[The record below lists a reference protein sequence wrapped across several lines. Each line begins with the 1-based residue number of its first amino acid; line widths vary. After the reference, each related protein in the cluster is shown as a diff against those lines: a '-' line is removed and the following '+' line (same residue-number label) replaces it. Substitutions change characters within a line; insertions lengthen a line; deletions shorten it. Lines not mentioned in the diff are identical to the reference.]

1 MANTNKDQ
9 DWKVLLVFVSLIC
22 SIALTFWAEGQ
33 NRIAFDPKLIRVT
46 LTAAGCEYVQSQ
58 TGLSAKFMG
67 KNGSCEMDVDFKQY
81 RQSIGG
87 DIFFGYED
95 SKTLQISESQVVGI
109 MSLPENSNK
118 SWSHEQR
125 VAVWRFALAILLML
139 CSVVLVLVQ
148 LQKLS
153 KKK

>member
-1 MANTNKDQ
+1 MIIAN
-9 DWKVLLVFVSLIC
+9 LALI
-22 SIALTFWAEGQ
+22 FWAEGQ

-46 LTAAGCEYVQSQ
+46 LTAAGCEYVQQQ
-58 TGLSAKFMG
+58 TGLIAKFIG

-109 MSLPENSNK
+109 MSLPEPANK
-118 SWSHEQR
+118 SWTHEQR
-125 VAVWRFALAILLML
+125 LAVWRFALAMLFML
-139 CSVVLVLVQ
+139 CSVVLGFVQ
-148 LQKLS
+148 LQKLG